1 MFVDLEDDIAARGD
15 AISVVAV
22 SDEEQ
27 REYDDQDDPRNDEYA
42 VASFRV
48 DFVACEQVSE
58 GACEAAQTGS
68 PPSVRCRSFWAQ
80 GLLPIK
86 SEWGRRQ
93 SAGCAGR

>member
-1 MFVDLEDDIAARGD
+1 VLVDLEDDIAAGGD
-15 AISVVAV
+15 AVSVIAV

-27 REYDDQDDPRNDEYA
+27 REYDDQDDPRNDEDA
-42 VASFRV
+42 VAFVGV

-68 PPSVRCRSFWAQ
+68 PPSVRSRSFWAQ

-93 SAGCAGR
+93 SAGCAER